1 MKHAKARNVIERTF
15 GILKARWAILHS
27 NSFYPIRTQNKII
40 MAYCLL
46 HNFIRTEMS
55 IDPLEDQNNVAYN
68 NVDDPNVEY
77 LDTVESSQQW
87 GDLERRVSN

>member
-1 MKHAKARNVIERTF
+1 
-15 GILKARWAILHS
+15 
-27 NSFYPIRTQNKII
+27 

-55 IDPLEDQNNVAYN
+55 IDPLEDQNNVVYN